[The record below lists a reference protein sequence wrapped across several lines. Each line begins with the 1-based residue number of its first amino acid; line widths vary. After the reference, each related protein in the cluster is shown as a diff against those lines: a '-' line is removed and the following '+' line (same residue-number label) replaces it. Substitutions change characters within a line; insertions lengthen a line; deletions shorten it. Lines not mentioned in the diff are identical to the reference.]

1 MTVEHVRI
9 AGVVVA
15 ALFAGYGILRYRR
28 GGWSR
33 FDLLLALLIAAGV
46 TLISLLP
53 QVGEIFVR
61 LFGLENRAFALLSF
75 STLLLF
81 GLFLYLLGRVRE
93 ATRRSG
99 EIVTGLA
106 VNHYAEKY
114 LDRSSQEA
122 KLGEDRAEILIIIP
136 AYDEEGGIRE
146 VLRRVPKKEL
156 LGYEVKT
163 VVVDD
168 GSSDATAAIARQE
181 GFPVVSHVVN
191 RGQGDALRTGFAI
204 AQLERAEIVINLDAD
219 GQYNPEEIERLVEPI
234 IEEEADF
241 VLGSRFMGFYEEAGS
256 VRHVGVVFFSKMIS
270 ILTGTKIS
278 DCTNGFRAIR
288 VSELHKLELVEDR
301 FNATEIIL
309 EALKNRLRFEQV
321 PVTMLSR
328 AAGETK
334 KPPKLAYPLG
344 VFRVIISTWLR

>member
-1 MTVEHVRI
+1 LTAEHVRV

-93 ATRRSG
+93 ASRRSG

-106 VNHYAEKY
+106 VNQYAEKY
-114 LDRSSQEA
+114 LDPSSREA
-122 KLGEDRAEILIIIP
+122 ELGEGSREILIIIP
-136 AYDEEGGIRE
+136 AYDEEGGISE
-146 VLRRVPKKEL
+146 VLRRVPREL

-168 GSSDATAAIARQE
+168 GSSDATAAIAREE
-181 GFPVVSHVVN
+181 GVLVASHVVN

-204 AQLERAEIVINLDAD
+204 AQLERADIVINLDAD
-219 GQYNPEEIERLVEPI
+219 GQYKPEEIEHLVEPI
-234 IEEEADF
+234 VEDEADF

-288 VSELHKLELVEDR
+288 VSELHKLDLVEDR

-309 EALKNRLRFEQV
+309 EALKNKLRFAQV